1 MSESSFKVIVLS
13 SLDYPF
19 FEHDIDQDAMRKP
32 LLIIRETDW
41 IK

>member
-1 MSESSFKVIVLS
+1 MSESLFRVIVLL
-13 SLDYPF
+13 SLGYPF

-32 LLIIRETDW
+32 LLIMRETDW